1 MTHRE
6 IDWRN
11 ISIFLFLA
19 VISDFFK
26 LCQISFLIMSIFSDL
41 NLCHSYLFYIKKS
54 APFFTIQKYIK
65 KPRFYYCSM
74 EWTLHFECCF
84 KMGDYKHFFH
94 FISVL
99 IYSYFSLHFL
109 SHYLLHFILSFYFFL
124 CLSSFILNL
133 SKNWNDV
140 YYFPFKCDQWVIIL
154 KFLKYVNSKFFF
166 GRLYKNCFIRRE
178 VKSTF

>member
-1 MTHRE
+1 MDR
-6 IDWRN
+6 
-11 ISIFLFLA
+11 
-19 VISDFFK
+19 
-26 LCQISFLIMSIFSDL
+26 
-41 NLCHSYLFYIKKS
+41 
-54 APFFTIQKYIK
+54 
-65 KPRFYYCSM
+65 
-74 EWTLHFECCF
+74 
-84 KMGDYKHFFH
+84 
-94 FISVL
+94 FISWASIPIFPWIWMKWVL
-99 IYSYFSLHFL
+99 FPYSSFFWLLFNGTKKDVKNKGCICCWSLIFYVFIFYFSLHFL

>member
-1 MTHRE
+1 ME
-6 IDWRN
+6 KYLK
-11 ISIFLFLA
+11 IFIPSSNLC
-19 VISDFFK
+19 DFFK
-26 LCQISFLIMSIFSDL
+26 LCRIKFLITSIF
-41 NLCHSYLFYIKKS
+41 FIKKNALLFLS
-54 APFFTIQKYIK
+54 F
-65 KPRFYYCSM
+65 RN
-74 EWTLHFECCF
+74 
-84 KMGDYKHFFH
+84 KHTHIH

-99 IYSYFSLHFL
+99 FSSYFSLHFL

-140 YYFPFKCDQWVIIL
+140 YYFPFKCDQWVIIF